1 MPKRRRHAAR
11 GLPVLLACLF
21 ACAPQPQARPEA
33 RAVPLHQ
40 ADGTTP
46 PPERLGRLRL
56 LGAYELR
63 SPDRD
68 FGGISGAA
76 LAGDRLLLL
85 SDRSRLFELA
95 WPADPPDGPFSA
107 ALVTERQL
115 AAAGGQPLDAEALVL
130 EPDGSLLVA
139 DEGSGRLLPFAA
151 GSAAPR
157 GSPRQLPGAFAEPRA
172 TNDGAEAV
180 TRLPDGSLL
189 AISEGAWAG
198 GDLHAAVRLGEGGP
212 VALRYRA
219 AEGFSPTDADA
230 AGEHL
235 FVLERRVSLF
245 GGWQARVVAVRLAD
259 LPDRAGSVIEGEE
272 LALIS
277 GPELGENYEALVV
290 RAVTDGAYR
299 LVVVS
304 DDNLNALQRT
314 QLLDLSWAP

>member
-1 MPKRRRHAAR
+1 MPKRRHAAR
-11 GLPVLLACLF
+11 GLPVLLACLL
-21 ACAPQPQARPEA
+21 ACAPQPQARPEV
-33 RAVPLHQ
+33 RAVPLHR
-40 ADGTTP
+40 ADGAAP

-56 LGAYELR
+56 LRAYELR

-76 LAGDRLLLL
+76 LDGERLLLL

-95 WPADPPDGPFSA
+95 WPADPPGGPFSA
-107 ALVTERQL
+107 ALVAERELGSVGERQL
-115 AAAGGQPLDAEALVL
+115 DTEALAL

-139 DEGSGRLLPFAA
+139 DEQFGQLLLFAT
-151 GSAAPR
+151 GSAEPQ
-157 GSPRQLPGAFAEPRA
+157 GPPRQLPGAFAEPRA
-172 TNDGAEAV
+172 ANNGVETVA
-180 TRLPDGSLL
+180 RLADGSLL

-198 GDLHAAVRLGEGGP
+198 GSLHAAVRLGEGGP

-219 AEGFSPTDADA
+219 AEGFSPTDAGA

-245 GGWQARVVAVRLAD
+245 GGWQARVAAVRLAD
-259 LPDRAGSVIEGEE
+259 LPDREGGVIEGEE

-277 GPELGENYEALVV
+277 GPELGENYEALAV
-290 RAVTDGAYR
+290 RTATDDGYR

-314 QLLDLSWAP
+314 QFLELSWAP